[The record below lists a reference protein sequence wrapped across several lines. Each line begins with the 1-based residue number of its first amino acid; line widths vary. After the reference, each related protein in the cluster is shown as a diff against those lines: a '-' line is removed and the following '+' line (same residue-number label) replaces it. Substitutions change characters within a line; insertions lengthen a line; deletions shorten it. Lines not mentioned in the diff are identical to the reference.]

1 MGSQQLWGKLENGT
15 AVRNKREKDSTGF
28 WSYILR
34 REDKHCNQTQ
44 HSSGWSCSGSRLTAT
59 GGWSEA
65 KGEINSYYWAQRFS
79 FGEERLWKETIILYS
94 FKQFIPTTRTLKL
107 HFYTNMP
114 QPRSKSKSQMLKSKF
129 SFHEGR
135 MWKSQDDNQS
145 EMTLGLVI
153 TLSHYPTSTITTVLG
168 VIEPT
173 TISICSISYTEAH
186 VHTHTAQEQQ
196 WYITTAF
203 WRHYE

>member
-1 MGSQQLWGKLENGT
+1 MT
-15 AVRNKREKDSTGF
+15 TVRNKQEKDSTGF

-59 GGWSEA
+59 GGRLEA
-65 KGEINSYYWAQRFS
+65 KGEINSYYWAQHFS
-79 FGEERLWKETIILYS
+79 FGEGRLNRKEK
-94 FKQFIPTTRTLKL
+94 KQYCTVLSNLFPQQGLLNSISTPTCHSLVQ
-107 HFYTNMP
+107 N
-114 QPRSKSKSQMLKSKF
+114 QKSQMLKSKF

-145 EMTLGLVI
+145 EMTLGFVI

-186 VHTHTAQEQQ
+186 VHTHSPGATMIHYNCILETLWIRSDSQQ
-196 WYITTAF
+196 L
-203 WRHYE
+203 RD